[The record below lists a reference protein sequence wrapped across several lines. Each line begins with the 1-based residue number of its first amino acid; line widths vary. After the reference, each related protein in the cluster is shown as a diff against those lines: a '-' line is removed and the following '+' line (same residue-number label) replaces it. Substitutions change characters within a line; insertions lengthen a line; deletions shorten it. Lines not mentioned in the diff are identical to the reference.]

1 MLQAGGLILDKE
13 IRSLAS
19 YLAAATSWSVRDK
32 FARLTQIATI
42 LSIEKVEEL
51 ADYCGADAIAWRL
64 TTTEVRHIA
73 SLRIDLKP
81 EDIKR
86 FKI

>member
-1 MLQAGGLILDKE
+1 MILDKE
-13 IRSLAS
+13 VRSLAS
-19 YLAAATSWSVRDK
+19 YLATATSWSIRDK

-51 ADYCGADAIAWRL
+51 ADYCGKDAVAWRL
-64 TTTEVRHIA
+64 TPAEVRKFLA
-73 SLRIDLKP
+73 LRTDLRP

-86 FKI
+86 LKI

>member
-1 MLQAGGLILDKE
+1 M
-13 IRSLAS
+13 
-19 YLAAATSWSVRDK
+19 RDK
-32 FARLTQIATI
+32 FARLSQIATI

-64 TTTEVRHIA
+64 TPSEVRRIA
-73 SLRIDLKP
+73 SLRIDFRP

-86 FKI
+86 LKL